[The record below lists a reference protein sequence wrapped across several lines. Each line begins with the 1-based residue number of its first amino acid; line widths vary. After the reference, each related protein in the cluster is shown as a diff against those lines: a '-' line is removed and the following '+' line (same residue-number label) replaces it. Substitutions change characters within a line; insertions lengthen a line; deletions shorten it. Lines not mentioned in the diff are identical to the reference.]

1 MAHNGRKT
9 KAPKPKPSK
18 AEVTRKLIQKTRHEI
33 EAAAKDR
40 AEKRRKAKKKVGTG
54 ES

>member
-1 MAHNGRKT
+1 MAHNDHTT
-9 KAPKPKPSK
+9 KAPKPEPSK
-18 AEVTRKLIQKTRHEI
+18 AEVTRELIQKTRHEI

-40 AEKRRKAKKKVGTG
+40 AEERRKAKKKVGIS